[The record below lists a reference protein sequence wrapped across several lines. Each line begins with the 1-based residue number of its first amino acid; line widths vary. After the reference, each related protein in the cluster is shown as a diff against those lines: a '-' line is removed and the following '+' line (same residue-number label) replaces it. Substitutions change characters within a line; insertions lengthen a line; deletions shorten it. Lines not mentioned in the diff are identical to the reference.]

1 MVKKKSKKNRRKRK
15 NPVAKVNNGYQRLCE
30 KTSQVYGSD
39 LLVIPSPDGIKM
51 SEVMQSFIQPYLGG
65 DITKDTLTKVM
76 SVAVVAWNAAMVPEQ
91 ERKELFAG
99 LAKAFPAHMVEEGLD
114 VMEHMM
120 DRKRQLFSDC
130 TRFVYSYEIV
140 EKKNSYQL
148 LVTSAPGM

>member
-1 MVKKKSKKNRRKRK
+1 M
-15 NPVAKVNNGYQRLCE
+15 
-30 KTSQVYGSD
+30 YGSD
-39 LLVIPSPDGIKM
+39 FLVAPSPDGIKM
-51 SEVMQSFIQPYLGG
+51 SEVMQDFIEPYLGD

-99 LAKAFPAHMVEEGLD
+99 IAKAFPAHMVEEGLD
-114 VMEHMM
+114 VLEHML
-120 DRKRQLFSDC
+120 DRKRRLFFDC

-148 LVTSAPGM
+148 LVASAPGA